1 MSDSV
6 KRDYRSQLRAGQAA
20 DTRRAVVSAAAR
32 LFVEAG
38 YGATTIDAV
47 AAAAGVSRKTVFT
60 AVGGKVDLLKTA
72 LDWAVAGDDAP
83 LAVADRPL
91 MRDLLAVDD
100 PIAVLVGWVHVMVEI
115 DVRVAGLFRALE
127 IAADSDAEARR
138 LLDETQA
145 QRLSD
150 ARKVIGRIVGL
161 TPLSGALSRSAAI
174 DVAWLATDPV
184 LFDRFV
190 RVRGW
195 TVKAFELWLRQS
207 LTIQLL
213 GVPS

>member
-6 KRDYRSQLRAGQAA
+6 KRDYSSQLRAGQAA

-83 LAVADRPL
+83 QAVAERPL
-91 MRDLLAVDD
+91 MRDLLAVND
-100 PIAVLVGWVHVMVEI
+100 PIEVLAGWVRVMVEI
-115 DVRVAGLFRALE
+115 DVRVAGLFRVLE

-138 LLDETQA
+138 LLEESQA

-150 ARKVIGRIVGL
+150 ARKVIGKIVGL
-161 TPLSGALSRSAAI
+161 AALSGSLSRSAAV
-174 DVAWLATDPV
+174 DVAWFATDPV

-195 TVKAFELWLRQS
+195 TVQAFEAWLRRS
-207 LTIQLL
+207 LTTQLL